1 MEENKKIQVNN
12 KILYTDTSPEF
23 QPEGTSR
30 FRLNAVPETNLGE
43 QGNFSNELG
52 NLSKIQL
59 PNQNIIIG
67 HIPIL
72 EDKTIIFSVRQ
83 DNSNSEIGIW
93 NETTEDYS
101 SLINANCLDFKITNQ
116 VRGIFRVREGCNTNI
131 YFTDFTNPWRVIDID
146 NIGQYLIDQSNTPLQ
161 TRINNANSTG
171 LGWDCNS
178 FKLFRDYNIT
188 NVDMQV
194 FNTGGNTKV
203 GMYQF
208 TYQYLDDDFN
218 PQPWNTPT
226 NPIPIV
232 KDSLNEYITLD
243 GDITGTNTNK
253 SIQIQINNI
262 DTRYSYVRI
271 GLIVSDLGTGF
282 NSNAYILEEVPVEN
296 NSITYLFS
304 GLDPNK
310 TQNTDLE
317 SFQYLPPDY
326 YTGKD
331 LTQIDNSLV
340 LAYPK
345 AKNIDYVPFIQSA
358 LNIKSRYYIKDI
370 FAEATGE
377 NSFGNRYPNNYFY
390 NKSLMRDEVYS
401 FGVVWVFDDGTETPA
416 FHIPGRAKDR
426 FSFDNT
432 LINPIFYENE
442 LIGGN
447 TNPAFNLH
455 NRAKTTEY
463 GGNGSAWD
471 SVKYNSN
478 LDEIKSNLV
487 DIRQTENNQVERWKV
502 FNTAIRLDYSQQQ
515 DNPGYF
521 ISKGELAYW
530 ESQDYTYPATTD
542 CTGQPIYG
550 DLVGTKVR
558 YHKMPDA
565 TLEPHYYGYSNKT
578 NPTSQDFATIR
589 PLNIEFFNIEIP
601 TQYIDEIQ
609 GYRIVRVERNT
620 FNSSVA
626 DKGLMYQ
633 NEPFSEKG
641 RSNELGVTQNFPF
654 NRRLNAI
661 QNALPTTL
669 ELEEDYYR
677 WFTEDYFNSQS
688 KGTKHKS
695 IHSPTTK
702 VNKDSAVADYIKIER
717 TLFASGGADF
727 TIYNRGVRDDNDR
740 VYYDEIADNYYR
752 LGQNDVWHGEV
763 GVRYNNS
770 DIPKSLSTAPWQKNL
785 TNRII
790 NSQGYVEAGFNKT
803 GLFNYPFYNKT
814 QNETFAV
821 ELGGL
826 NNTYGD
832 ISTGGDFSNS
842 YTPVGLGF
850 LKAGAS
856 ASADVDG
863 NASFGGQPTNLNREL
878 AWNTINN
885 NSFSSLRETAFYVSL
900 KRYLPNQYNGISQ
913 QIYTVPSDISTTNTY
928 IYSDG
933 DCFINDWAFKK
944 YCEFSDEGNDTGY
957 RFLEDFKTQ
966 TSSDFITLRSLNRF
980 WCESP
985 INMELRYSEEDVVN
999 SYYDNIGN
1007 DTDELHKTKWY
1018 APKNYQDGNNMVDF
1032 LLPEVAWNE
1041 GRFATVRNFYGYNKD
1056 FSIENTV
1063 RAFFPLPI
1071 NYDYCNEC
1079 RVKFPHRLV
1088 NSNKAYQEERADN
1101 YRVFLPNNY
1110 RDIPGETGSIN
1121 EVFIKNNKLFIHTTQ
1136 SLWLQQV
1143 KPQQIKTDQA
1153 TLYVGTGEF
1162 WEIPPNE
1169 VVTSTNGYAGCQH
1182 QLSTINTPFGYFWVS
1197 ERERKIFLFNDKL
1210 DEISNRG
1217 LRNWFENNIPFNL
1230 NPAFINLLN
1239 SSSDNPSNPNS
1250 VGFTVSYDKRYR
1262 RIILTK
1268 RDYTPLNIPGLI
1280 FNFFTNQW
1288 QLGERVVLPYEE
1300 PTLFENKS
1308 WTISYHPDSEGF
1320 ISWHSYLP
1328 YYMFNTQNHFYTFKD
1343 NEGFKHNEG
1352 NFQTYY
1358 DLKYPYIVEYTV
1370 PYQTTNLIDT
1380 INFYNKVYSFDA
1392 TTNNWIEQPLSTY
1405 DKVIVYNDNQ
1415 ATPEMNIVVTN
1426 NTPFQSVLPTTVVN
1440 PIFVTKA
1447 EQDWNI
1453 SGFIDYTNDVN
1464 ESIFTNDWAALQD
1477 QYYID
1482 KVINT
1487 NKIDTTQSPF
1497 DLQQFRG
1504 KFINYRLST
1513 NNLNNYKFV
1522 SKYDTTG
1529 FRTSDR

>member
-1 MEENKKIQVNN
+1 MKNNYTQSNKPLNQDIEPS
-12 KILYTDTSPEF
+12 L
-23 QPEGTSR
+23 QPDGTSR
-30 FRLNAVPETNLGE
+30 FRLNSVLENE
-43 QGNFSNELG
+43 GNIGFLSNEGG
-52 NLSKIQL
+52 NKLKIQL
-59 PNQNIIIG
+59 GTNLIIG

-72 EDKTIIFSVRQ
+72 EDKTIIFSVKQ
-83 DNSNSEIGIW
+83 DNSNSEIGVW
-93 NETTEDYS
+93 NEKTKNYS
-101 SLINANCLDFKITNQ
+101 TLINANCLSFKITNQ

-146 NIGQYLIDQSNTPLQ
+146 NLEQYLFDQSNTSLQ
-161 TRINNANSTG
+161 IRINNANNG
-171 LGWDCNS
+171 IGPGWDCNS
-178 FKLFRDYNIT
+178 FKLFRDYNLT

-232 KDSLNEYITLD
+232 KDSLNEYTTLD

-253 SIQIQINNI
+253 SIQIQIDNI

-317 SFQYLPPDY
+317 AFTYLPPDY

-345 AKNIDYVPFIQSA
+345 AKDIDYVPFIQSA
-358 LNIKSRYYIKDI
+358 LNIKSKYYIKDI

-401 FGVVWVFDDGTETPA
+401 FGIVYIFKDGTETPA

-447 TNPAFNLH
+447 ANPAFNLH

-502 FNTAIRLDYSQQQ
+502 FNTAIRLDYFQQQ

-565 TLEPHYYGYSNKT
+565 TLEPHYYGYSDKT
-578 NPTSQDFATIR
+578 NPTVQNFATIR
-589 PLNIEFFNIEIP
+589 PLNVEFFDINIP
-601 TQYIDEIQ
+601 TQYIDQIQ

-633 NEPFSEKG
+633 NEPFSENG

-677 WFTEDYFNSQS
+677 WFAEPNPDNYYAEIA
-688 KGTKHKS
+688 KGTRHKS

-702 VNKDSAVADYIKIER
+702 VNKDSSVADYIKIER
-717 TLFASGGADF
+717 TLFAARAADF
-727 TIYNRGVRDDNDR
+727 TVYNRGVRNNNDR

-826 NNTYGD
+826 DNTYGD
-832 ISTGGDFSNS
+832 ISTGGDFSNT

-850 LKAGAS
+850 LKAGPSGANL
-856 ASADVDG
+856 VDG
-863 NASFGGQPTNLNREL
+863 NAALGGQPTNLHREL
-878 AWNTINN
+878 SWNTINDN
-885 NSFSSLRETAFYVSL
+885 DISRLLETAFYVSL

-957 RFLEDFKTQ
+957 RFLEEFRDGPGTN
-966 TSSDFITLRSLNRF
+966 FITLRSLNRF

-1032 LLPEVAWNE
+1032 LFPERAWNE

-1071 NYDYCNEC
+1071 NYDYCNKC

-1153 TLYVGTGEF
+1153 TLYIGTGEF

-1182 QLSTINTPFGYFWVS
+1182 QFSTINTPFGYFWVS

-1230 NPAFINLLN
+1230 NPVFVNFLN
-1239 SSSDNPSNPNS
+1239 STSDNPSNPNS

-1288 QLGERVVLPYEE
+1288 QLGERVVFPYEE

-1328 YYMFNTQNHFYTFKD
+1328 YYMFNTQNSYYSFNNQGGWEHNQDNNQQYYNVNSKFINEIILNKQALTVNTYPTINWYSIVKD
-1343 NEGFKHNEG
+1343 NNNKELQETFDKAIIYNDFQSSGLLNLQEGSP
-1352 NFQTYY
+1352 FQTS
-1358 DLKYPYIVEYTV
+1358 TV
-1370 PYQTTNLIDT
+1370 PGNSLIKRTERLWSLNSYRDYAIDT
-1380 INFYNKVYSFDA
+1380 PVFTDE
-1392 TTNNWIEQPLSTY
+1392 WQDL
-1405 DKVIVYNDNQ
+1405 Q
-1415 ATPEMNIVVTN
+1415 AE
-1426 NTPFQSVLPTTVVN
+1426 
-1440 PIFVTKA
+1440 
-1447 EQDWNI
+1447 
-1453 SGFIDYTNDVN
+1453 
-1464 ESIFTNDWAALQD
+1464 
-1477 QYYID
+1477 YYID
-1482 KVINT
+1482 KVPT
-1487 NKIDTTQSPF
+1487 NIDLSKSPF
-1497 DLQQFRG
+1497 QTEKFRDNYLAVRLMYNNPNHYKLLS
-1504 KFINYRLST
+1504 KFNFNTEKISPR
-1513 NNLNNYKFV
+1513 
-1522 SKYDTTG
+1522 
-1529 FRTSDR
+1529 